1 MEERIKIL
9 DMLKDGIIT
18 AEEAN
23 ELLKSTKVNDKKEK
37 KDNKTIEEFN
47 KKGKKRLLHIKVVSS
62 DGDKVMVNIPLRA
75 VKFLFKNGKIN
86 KSIKVSGVEEDFL
99 NNSIDMDFIN
109 EFIESGESG
118 EIVNIVSEDGDSVN
132 IYID

>member
-9 DMLKDGIIT
+9 DMLKDNIISV
-18 AEEAN
+18 EEAN
-23 ELLKSTKVNDKKEK
+23 ELLKATNKKTINEKKEI
-37 KDNKTIEEFN
+37 KTIELD
-47 KKGKKRLLHIKVVSS
+47 KKDKKKLLHIKIISE
-62 DGDKVMVNIPLRA
+62 DGDKVMVNIPLKA

-86 KSIKVSGVEEDFL
+86 KSIKVAGIKEDFL
-99 NNSIDMDFIN
+99 NESIDMDLIN

-118 EIVNIVSEDGDSVN
+118 EIINIESEDGDKIT

>member
-9 DMLKDGIIT
+9 DMLKDNIISV
-18 AEEAN
+18 EEAN
-23 ELLKSTKVNDKKEK
+23 ELLKATNKKTINEKKEI
-37 KDNKTIEEFN
+37 KTIELD
-47 KKGKKRLLHIKVVSS
+47 KKDKKKLLHIKIISE
-62 DGDKVMVNIPLRA
+62 DGDKVMVNIPLKA

-86 KSIKVSGVEEDFL
+86 KSIKVAGIKEDFL
-99 NNSIDMDFIN
+99 NESIDMDLIN

-118 EIVNIVSEDGDSVN
+118 EIINIESENGDKIN